1 MAGPLLTL
9 AANRLSVRY
18 DYDEDDGAVVWAE
31 LCFDDV
37 LGVTYKDSAA
47 YGEDDVLGSDYVV
60 EEHSGTEL
68 NELVNRWLTSVGWQE
83 FERKKEPF
91 KSYRVFF
98 DDAASLLLLRVRYLL
113 VSLQPEPLSR
123 LERDSSEVARRE
135 AQPTWLG
142 FVFRC
147 R

>member
-98 DDAASLLLLRVRYLL
+98 DDAASLFVVARQISVGEPAAGT
-113 VSLQPEPLSR
+113 PEPFG
-123 LERDSSEVARRE
+123 
-135 AQPTWLG
+135 T
-142 FVFRC
+142 
-147 R
+147 